1 MHKERLCDVDLLS
14 DEQKADL
21 DKFNETEDEFD
32 DTKTV
37 VDLFR
42 EQAKKTPDN
51 IAVVYKEKLF
61 TYAQVDEISD
71 RIAGF
76 VHSKGIGKENVV
88 SVLIPRCEYM
98 VIASL
103 GVLKAGAAYQPL
115 DPSYPPERLNF
126 MINDSSA
133 KLLIADESLLELLP
147 DYKGDILLTKD
158 ILNLPKSDAIIEK
171 PHWMIFGFEANVKKM
186 MKGCTVISIEDELQE
201 FMLTTAIRKP
211 QAEEKEKPHKALY
224 PLSKTQLT
232 LFIPQAQ
239 QESQRVLCSD
249 TLALQTILHTVILT
263 FR

>member
-51 IAVVYKEKLF
+51 IAVDYKEKSF

-88 SVLIPRCEYM
+88 FVLIPRCEYM

-147 DYKGDILLTKD
+147 DYNGDILLTRIFLIFQNQMQLLK
-158 ILNLPKSDAIIEK
+158 NHS
-171 PHWMIFGFEANVKKM
+171 WMIFGFEANVKKM
-186 MKGCTVISIEDELQE
+186 MKGCSIVGFALRTNYKS
-201 FMLTTAIRKP
+201 LCLP
-211 QAEEKEKPHKALY
+211 LPHKRRRQRKRQSRTRLSNLSQKLGLPYLY
-224 PLSKTQLT
+224 LRLNRKAKGCYAQTHWHCKLSYIQ
-232 LFIPQAQ
+232 
-239 QESQRVLCSD
+239 
-249 TLALQTILHTVILT
+249 
-263 FR
+263 

>member
-1 MHKERLCDVDLLS
+1 MHKEKLCDVDLLS

-76 VHSKGIGKENVV
+76 VHSKGIGKENAV

-186 MKGCTVISIEDELQE
+186 MKVCTVISIDDELQE
-201 FMLTTAIRKP
+201 FMLTSATQKT
-211 QAEEKEKPHKALY
+211 QTEEKAKPHKALY

-232 LFIPQAQ
+232 LFIPRAQ
-239 QESQRVLCSD
+239 QESKRVLCSD
-249 TLALQTILHTVILT
+249 TLALQTVLHTVILT